1 MKQYIISPITINNE
15 EVEVEYT
22 FDQINNQQS
31 YKWYIK
37 LSLFERLMLL
47 FKPTT
52 LILTQTLNKKDD
64 ITIWLGKRNNIR
76 KIKKNYIFKN

>member
-37 LSLFERLMLL
+37 LSFFERLMLL

-64 ITIWLGKRNNIR
+64 ITIWLGK
-76 KIKKNYIFKN
+76 KK

>member
-64 ITIWLGKRNNIR
+64 ITIWLGK
-76 KIKKNYIFKN
+76 KK